1 MSGAAQRP
9 TSEPGSLPRAVR
21 IASFNLESLDDRPGL
36 DPPLEARI
44 AVLRPQLL
52 RLRADILC
60 LQEVHGQRPPGGG
73 PRRLLAL
80 RRLLQGTEYASFHLV
95 STRSPGAHGQEGWV
109 ADVHN
114 LVVLSRHPVVASRTI
129 LHERVEP
136 LRYRPVTASPPARE
150 PRDLR
155 FDRPALYVAVALPDG
170 RRLHLVDVHF
180 RAPLAVPVAGGKTGP
195 FSWRRTDAWAEG
207 FFMAGV
213 LRAAQALEVRL
224 VVDRLFDEDPGALLF
239 VAGDFNAELHEVP
252 LRILLAE
259 PGDTGNG
266 LLAPRALVPLDRHLP
281 ADRRFS
287 VVHHGRRVMFDHLLV
302 SRSLLAGLRDFDV
315 HNEMLEDEVEAQLAV
330 AHATESYHAPLVATF
345 EL

>member
-1 MSGAAQRP
+1 MTNARAGATA
-9 TSEPGSLPRAVR
+9 TPGAPHTVR
-21 IASFNLESLDDRPGL
+21 LASFNLESLDDRPGL
-36 DPPLEARI
+36 DPPLAARL

-73 PRRLLAL
+73 ARRLLAL
-80 RRLLQGTEYASFHLV
+80 ERLLEGTDYASFHV
-95 STRSPGAHGQEGWV
+95 VATHSAGAHEAQSWV

-114 LVVLSRHPVVASRTI
+114 LVVLSRLPVLASHR
-129 LHERVEP
+129 LHHDRIPP
-136 LRYRPVTASPPARE
+136 LRYRPVTASPPSPTERE
-150 PRDLR
+150 LR
-155 FDRPALYVAVALPDG
+155 FDRAALHVTLGLPDG
-170 RRLHLVDVHF
+170 RKLQVINVHF
-180 RAPLAVPVAGGKTGP
+180 RAPLAVPVAGGKIGP
-195 FSWRRTDAWAEG
+195 FCWSRTDAWAEG

-224 VVDRLFDEDPGALLF
+224 LVDSLLDRDPEALIAVV
-239 VAGDFNAELHEVP
+239 GDMNAELDAVP

-287 VVHHGRRVMFDHLLV
+287 VVHHGRRVMFDHMLV
-302 SRSLLAGLRDFDV
+302 SRALLAALRDFDV
-315 HNEMLEDEVEAQLAV
+315 HNETLEDEVEAQLAV